1 MDQVSIIFQPYGK
14 RARASKDDN
23 VLGIARE
30 AGINIRSICG
40 GKGSCGKCKVVIR
53 KGDIDFRYIPKEKLL
68 TEEELSQGY
77 ALACLTRCKS
87 DCEVLIPPES
97 RIEGQKILS
106 DAVIPDIQV
115 DPSVRKLF
123 ISSKQLHGQSYEQ
136 LMKSF
141 QLLTKAPSISSVVDS
156 KLRSIAGRCSEEGAT
171 LTVGLQE
178 PKILDIEV
186 GNTSERNFGLAVD
199 VGTTKVTVYLVD
211 LTTGKIIGTGS
222 DYNRQLTYGEDL
234 VSRIGYTVD
243 RVEGIKNMQRAVIKT
258 TNNLVERL
266 TSEHGVEAS
275 WITDVCIAGN
285 TVMTY
290 FFLGK
295 DASSLLDP
303 NIQIP
308 RQSITTDAWR
318 IGLRVNPEAGVYC
331 LPCVSRFLGG
341 DAIGDILLSQMYES
355 PEISLLLDIGTNVEA
370 ILGSRGWFLSTTAAA
385 GPAFEGWGIRF
396 GMRSLEGA
404 IDHVKVDPA
413 TLKASY
419 TIIGEAR
426 PRGICGSG
434 LIDVMS
440 EMFRNGILDSLGKM
454 NQKLSSPYV
463 RRGDEGYEYVVAQA
477 PETDVGKDIVVTEKD
492 IANLID
498 SKAAA
503 CAAMGVM
510 MKKMKL
516 SVHDVRNVNICGAF
530 ATYIDP
536 NSAMAIGLL
545 PEFPKAQVTYLGN
558 GSVAGAYLT
567 LVSRKRREKAS
578 EIASL
583 IAYFDLLKDAD
594 FMDEYTAAYSLPGKR
609 ELFPTWWEA
618 SRKK

>member
-1 MDQVSIIFQPYGK
+1 MDQISIVFQPYGK

-141 QLLTKAPSISSVVDS
+141 QLLTKAPSISNVVDS

-171 LTVGLQE
+171 LTVGLRE

-211 LTTGKIIGTGS
+211 LTTGKIVGTGS

-258 TNNLVERL
+258 TNNLVEKL
-266 TSEHGVEAS
+266 TSDHGVEAS
-275 WITDVCIAGN
+275 WITDICIAGN

-318 IGLRVNPEAGVYC
+318 IGLGVNPEAGVYC

-341 DAIGDILLSQMYES
+341 DAIGGILLSQMYKS
-355 PEISLLLDIGTNVEA
+355 AEISLLIDIGTNVEA
-370 ILGSRGWFLSTTAAA
+370 VFGSSGWFLSTTAAA

-396 GMRSLEGA
+396 GMRSVEGA
-404 IDHVKVDPA
+404 IDHIKIDPM
-413 TLKASY
+413 TLRASY
-419 TIIGEAR
+419 TVIGEAS

-440 EMFRNGILDSLGKM
+440 EMFRHGILDSLGKV
-454 NQKLSSPYV
+454 NSKFNSPYI
-463 RRGDEGYEYVVAQA
+463 RRGDEGHEYVVVEASQ
-477 PETDVGKDIVVTEKD
+477 TGVGKDIIITEKD

-503 CAAMGVM
+503 CAAIGVM

-516 SVHDVRNVNICGAF
+516 SVEDVTKVYVCGAF
-530 ATYIDP
+530 ASYMDP

-545 PEFPKAQVTYLGN
+545 PEFPKAQVIYLGN
-558 GSVAGAYLT
+558 GAVAGAYLT
-567 LVSRKRREKAS
+567 LVSRKQREKAT
-578 EIASL
+578 ELASL
-583 IAYFDLLKDAD
+583 VTYFDLLKDAD
-594 FMDEYTAAYSLPGKR
+594 FMDEYTSAYSLPGKR